1 MNSKLENTMMFL
13 IPAFVL
19 STILTLVASIFWIA
33 DLYSSY
39 VEVMS
44 YVNLGTWI
52 SLIIITWLFYRADE
66 NSNSF
71 IFTFIGILVFISALI
86 LLIWFPFLIGLML
99 SVSGLL
105 CIILL
110 AFLGFA
116 TGIFEL
122 HFGH

>member
-33 DLYSSY
+33 DLYPSY

-110 AFLGFA
+110 ALLGFA